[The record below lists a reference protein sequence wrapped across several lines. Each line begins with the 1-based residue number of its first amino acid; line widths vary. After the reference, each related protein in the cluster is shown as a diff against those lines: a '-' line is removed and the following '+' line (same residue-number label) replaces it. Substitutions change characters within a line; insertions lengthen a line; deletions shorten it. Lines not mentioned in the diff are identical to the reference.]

1 MKSKTLYVRAV
12 SILLT
17 VSLICSACGAQDTG
31 KQSLSATGA
40 AVLTP
45 PGVETESPA
54 GIVEDDTEEKEPEE
68 TTNKDEK
75 EAEWDTNREVKVKKD
90 GFTYHAYLSKDGKE
104 SWIYMADAGKNKAVT
119 MAFPRKVKGA
129 VLTKIGKD
137 PIGDNFYDIFGQ
149 LLEPYHNIE
158 GWGPNKQ
165 NIHKIISPPTVKTIT
180 TTTFSGFGDL
190 EEIVLPEQLQ
200 EIEGYLLFA
209 CVNLKK
215 IVLPR
220 SPDFTDVYLGL
231 TECNR
236 IREVRLPE
244 GSDYCIK
251 DGMLLSKDK
260 KTLYQVFV
268 TGKTVVVP
276 EGITRIAEGAINASL
291 ITKIQSVRLPSTL
304 VQLDREAIRER
315 SEVLELDSRI
325 KSITVARN
333 NPVLAQ
339 SGDFIFNRKS
349 GELAVVVGT
358 KKNMTLPDGVRY
370 IGDAVSQVG
379 EEIQKLVIPAG
390 FKGFTTNKCFLKG
403 IRIETGGAVEFL
415 SAVPPAVESK
425 GEKMEWWS
433 SICFLIVPKEGAE
446 AYKKW
451 FPRAED
457 ALKENELEIITKGDK
472 ACIVEKDTVSCDDLM
487 IKYGFKEED
496 NSLSYNSDRNGRSP
510 IRAQWWE
517 Q

>member
-12 SILLT
+12 GILLA
-17 VSLICSACGAQDTG
+17 VSLLCSACSTQETG
-31 KQSLSATGA
+31 KQSISATGA

-45 PGVETESPA
+45 SGVESESPA
-54 GIVEDDTEEKEPEE
+54 GIAEEDLKEKELEE
-68 TTNKDEK
+68 TTEKDEK
-75 EAEWDTNREVKVKKD
+75 ETDWDISREVTVKKD
-90 GFTYHAYLSKDGKE
+90 GYIYHAHLSKDGKE
-104 SWIYMADAGKNKAVT
+104 SWIYTADAGKNKAST
-119 MAFPRKVKGA
+119 MAFPSKVEGA

-137 PIGDNFYDIFGQ
+137 PVEDNFYDIFGQ
-149 LLEPYHNIE
+149 SLEPYHNIE
-158 GWGPNKQ
+158 GWAPAKQ
-165 NIHKIISPPTVKTIT
+165 NIRKILCPPTVKTIT

-190 EEIVLPEQLQ
+190 EEIVLPEQLR

-209 CVNLKK
+209 CVNLRK
-215 IVLPR
+215 IVLPLL
-220 SPDFTDVYLGL
+220 PDFTDVYTGM

-236 IREVRLPE
+236 IKEVRLPE
-244 GSDYCIK
+244 GSDYCIE

-276 EGITRIAEGAINASL
+276 EGITKIATGAINASL
-291 ITKIQSVRLPSTL
+291 ITKIHSVRLPSTL

-325 KSITVARN
+325 KRVTVDRN

-339 SGDFIFNRKS
+339 SGGFIYGRES
-349 GELAVVVGT
+349 GTLAVVVGT
-358 KKNMTLPDGVRY
+358 KKSMTLPDGVRY
-370 IGDAVSQVG
+370 IGDDLSQVG
-379 EEIQKLVIPAG
+379 EEIERLVIPAG
-390 FKGFTTNKCFLKG
+390 FKRFTTNKCFLKG
-403 IRIETGGAVEFL
+403 IEVETGGAVEFL
-415 SAVPPAVESK
+415 SAVPPEVETK
-425 GEKMEWWS
+425 GEKMEWCS

-457 ALKENELEIITKGDK
+457 ALKEEDLEIITKGDK
-472 ACIVEKDTVSCDDLM
+472 ACIAEKDAISCDDLM

-510 IRAQWWE
+510 TRAQWWLE
-517 Q
+517 